1 MLGQAIWWGSITLET
16 LLLVRGLQG
25 RLLARFPVFYVY
37 ILFVWLQSLLRFS
50 IYHARPQ
57 LYLPVYWIT
66 EYSGVL
72 IGCAVVFEIYRVALA
87 AYPGTA
93 RMARNLLTFVF
104 VMAFTKGLVETWN
117 NPYWWSVTTT
127 IEFERALRTV
137 QSLAIIALVALFLF
151 YAIPFGRNLR
161 GILLGYGLFVGISVI
176 QLTFRS
182 EERRVGKEGRS
193 RWSPN
198 H

>member
-25 RLLARFPVFYVY
+25 KLLARYPVFYVY

-87 AYPGTA
+87 AFPGTA
-93 RMARNLLTFVF
+93 
-104 VMAFTKGLVETWN
+104 
-117 NPYWWSVTTT
+117 
-127 IEFERALRTV
+127 
-137 QSLAIIALVALFLF
+137 
-151 YAIPFGRNLR
+151 
-161 GILLGYGLFVGISVI
+161 
-176 QLTFRS
+176 RS
-182 EERRVGKEGRS
+182 EERRVGKECGS
-193 RWSPN
+193 GLAVFV
-198 H
+198 